1 MAGWLATSARSQQH
15 PLLQHFGLPLLTVGC
30 LARNSERSVLGFGMA
45 DRAVVAGDHRALRLA
60 AGCVGAFVISSMAVQ
75 LVRSNQQTVPA
86 GASSAVPAASLQPV
100 VAHQATLWADLGQ
113 R

>member
-1 MAGWLATSARSQQH
+1 
-15 PLLQHFGLPLLTVGC
+15 
-30 LARNSERSVLGFGMA
+30 MA

-86 GASSAVPAASLQPV
+86 GAPSAVPAASLQPV